1 MNMIRNKT
9 KRIGRSK
16 KYEQEI
22 KYGTC
27 YSPSKPGKVQG
38 SKWRRSHSSEIR
50 ERGVAAKKKTKST
63 RRNTYGYIIIDI
75 CKFLI

>member
-1 MNMIRNKT
+1 MARAT
-9 KRIGRSK
+9 VQA
-16 KYEQEI
+16 KYTRQQMEE
-22 KYGTC
+22 KC
-27 YSPSKPGKVQG
+27 
-38 SKWRRSHSSEIR
+38 HSSEIR